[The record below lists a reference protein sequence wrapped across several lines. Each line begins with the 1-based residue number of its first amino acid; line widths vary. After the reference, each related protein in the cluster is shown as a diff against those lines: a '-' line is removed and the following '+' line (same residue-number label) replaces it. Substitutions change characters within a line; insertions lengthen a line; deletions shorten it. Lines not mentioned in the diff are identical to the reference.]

1 MRLSIS
7 RLNLTI
13 STEYRTFLALN
24 IYRVAVGLLLVGLRT
39 PDTNRIVDPDLYHWL
54 TFGYGAMG
62 FLLALTPKRFV
73 THYLNRCILRFDMLF
88 TTLLVALNFGS
99 GSGMALV
106 LLPMLTGIA
115 VSSQGRQ
122 ALQDAALATALMF
135 GVEIWVEHHFGE
147 GHFWHAL
154 GAGISYLAT
163 AILAE
168 RLGMLLQAQRA
179 MVEQQGADLASLE
192 QLNQHIIHDMPTG
205 MIVVDDQGQVYRR
218 NHQAERLLGCLE
230 PYQTPRNYLQD
241 YSVPLAELHSR
252 WCAAENLDG
261 CTFTVAA
268 NQRLIHPR
276 WISLQ
281 NNGTHLHNKGAII
294 YLEDLHEIQEHA
306 QRMKLAALGRLTAN
320 IAHEIRNPLSSIRY
334 ATELLHEQFSENN
347 DAAPDQAYS
356 HAFTRIISQNVQR
369 INHIVEEVMQ
379 LNQRDRAQP
388 EQLKLE
394 ELICHL
400 IQEKTQTGEL
410 IADAMYLTVEPNLQ
424 IWCDRFHLERILWNL
439 ISNGWRHSQQKT
451 ESVHIHARLGY
462 THEVTVIDVID
473 DGAGIL
479 PELQSRLFEPFS
491 TTHRQGNGLGLYIA
505 RELTEANH
513 GTLEYLGPD
522 DIARLPHTTLP
533 GAHFR
538 IILPCAQ
545 LRVSTEIKLV

>member
-1 MRLSIS
+1 MKLSSI

-24 IYRVAVGLLLVGLRT
+24 MYRVAVGLLLVGLRT

-54 TFGYGAMG
+54 TFGYGTMG
-62 FLLALTPKRFV
+62 FLLGLTPKRFV

-122 ALQDAALATALMF
+122 ALQDAALATALIF
-135 GVEIWVEHHFGE
+135 GVEVWVQHYVGD

-154 GAGISYLAT
+154 GAGVSYLAT
-163 AILAE
+163 AMLAE

-205 MIVVDDQGQVYRR
+205 MIVVDDKGQVYRH

-230 PYQTPRNYLQD
+230 PYQTPRRYLQD
-241 YSVPLAELHSR
+241 YSVPLAELYSR
-252 WCAAENLDG
+252 WCAGENLDG

-276 WISLQ
+276 WILLQ
-281 NNGTHLHNKGAII
+281 GNGTHLHNKGAII
-294 YLEDLHEIQEHA
+294 YLEDLHEIQDHA

-334 ATELLHEQFSENN
+334 ATELLHEQFSED
-347 DAAPDQAYS
+347 DAAANHASSP

-388 EQLKLE
+388 ERLKLE
-394 ELICHL
+394 ELIRYL

-410 IADAMYLTVEPNLQ
+410 VPNAICLTFDPDLH

-439 ISNGWRHSQQKT
+439 IANAWRHSQQKA

-462 THEVTVIDVID
+462 THEVTVIDVMD
-473 DGAGIL
+473 DGAGI
-479 PELQSRLFEPFS
+479 PAELQSRLFEPFS

-513 GTLEYLGPD
+513 GTLEYLAPE
-522 DIARLPHTTLP
+522 DIARIPQTLP

-538 IILPCAQ
+538 IILPCTQ
-545 LRVSTEIKLV
+545 LRASS